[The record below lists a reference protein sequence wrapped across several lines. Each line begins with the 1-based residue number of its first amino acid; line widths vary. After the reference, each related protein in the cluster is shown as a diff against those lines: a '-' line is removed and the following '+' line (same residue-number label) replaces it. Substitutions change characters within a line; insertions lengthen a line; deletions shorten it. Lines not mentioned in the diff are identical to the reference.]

1 MGVMDRLRDRKQNVK
16 KTRSALEAARA
27 DRPEDGAI
35 AKLIQTILN
44 VGLDGS
50 GPFDSAQQVAER
62 TLKEEGSVEAAID
75 RISGKHGRGAAIG
88 GFATGLGGFVTMP
101 IALPVNVL
109 EFYVQATRLVGAI
122 AHLRGYDLHDE
133 RIRSAVLLT
142 LVGSDSDEILKKAGM
157 ATGGGRLAQLAVKRM
172 PPAAVLVINKAVGF
186 RLLKSVGGKVFSRF
200 GRGIPVAGGLFGG
213 GLDWWMMRKIADHA
227 RKEFPQEP
235 AARTV

>member
-1 MGVMDRLRDRKQNVK
+1 MGVMERLRTRKQNVK

-27 DRPEDGAI
+27 GRQDDSSI

-44 VGLDGS
+44 IGLDGS
-50 GPFDSAQQVAER
+50 GPFASAAQLAER
-62 TLKEEGSVEAAID
+62 ALKQEGSGEAAID
-75 RISGKHGRGAAIG
+75 RIADRHARGAGIG

-101 IALPVNVL
+101 IALPANVL
-109 EFYVQATRLVGAI
+109 EFYVQATRMVGAI
-122 AHLRGYDLHDE
+122 AHLRGYDLRDE

-142 LVGSDSDEILKKAGM
+142 LIGSNSDEVLKKAGM
-157 ATGGGRLAQLAVKRM
+157 ATGGGRLAQLALNRM

-200 GRGIPVAGGLFGG
+200 GRGIPVAGGVFGG

-235 AARTV
+235 SAHTL